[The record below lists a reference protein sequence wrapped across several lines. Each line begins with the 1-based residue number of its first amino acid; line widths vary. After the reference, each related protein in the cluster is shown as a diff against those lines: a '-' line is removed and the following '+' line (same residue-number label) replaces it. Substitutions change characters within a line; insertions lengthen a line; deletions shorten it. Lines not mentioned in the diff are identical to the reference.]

1 MELKIKEYTFNQTLF
16 VWLFNIMHHCMLW
29 PLRPS
34 SSVSNHR
41 TLILSLKITVAITL
55 PQNGSHANNMDKWP
69 EMTKLIG
76 DFCD

>member
-1 MELKIKEYTFNQTLF
+1 
-16 VWLFNIMHHCMLW
+16 MLW